1 MNGGQLD
8 AALNL
13 ALGDKLTLVNKGFV
27 QSLCLRF
34 RGASRSAE
42 LAYADDVA
50 ETRRVMQLIRE
61 MHRLGVPLE
70 PDGTAVSPER
80 GKPDLQACENAVWRS
95 DLILAARNLDS
106 LRRANGVLET
116 SGASHEASPGLDC
129 LIEEGAA
136 YVTELHARANA
147 TGNLEMPDL
156 SRPSSDAEGSS
167 LEDFL
172 RSLKDT
178 DERFLAG
185 ELEAAL
191 PQNASL
197 FPVLNTVLCNHF
209 LAIEQFFLQGFS
221 LENCNEKGL
230 GEERIKHSV
239 DEMMGAF
246 RIAQRI
252 ILLGSVP
259 RPAYLQSIRLP
270 HHVKVGSDAMEAI
283 RSDLELTE
291 NLIGALE
298 GAMTSPGM
306 ASEARTVDM
315 LSLCLKTERDAQR
328 RLSDQLERLAKG
340 EAAPEAS
347 GRFETMLARYA
358 INVDSMTKP

>member
-1 MNGGQLD
+1 MNRGQLD
-8 AALNL
+8 TALNL

-34 RGASRSAE
+34 RGARESAE

-50 ETRRVMQLIRE
+50 ETRRLMLLIRE
-61 MHRLGVPLE
+61 MQRLGAPLD
-70 PDGTAVSPER
+70 PDGAGVSPER
-80 GKPDLQACENAVWRS
+80 GKPDLQQHENAVWRS
-95 DLILAARNLDS
+95 DLHLAARNLES
-106 LRRANGVLET
+106 LQQARSALER
-116 SGASHEASPGLDC
+116 SESPRQACPRLDR

-156 SRPSSDAEGSS
+156 SRPSSDAEGNS
-167 LEDFL
+167 LEGFL

-191 PQNASL
+191 PQNAPL
-197 FPVLNTVLCNHF
+197 FSVLNTVLGNHF

-221 LENCNEKGL
+221 LENRNEKGL

-239 DEMMGAF
+239 DEMARAF
-246 RIAQRI
+246 RIAQRT
-252 ILLGSVP
+252 ILLGSAP
-259 RPAYLQSIRLP
+259 QPDFLQDLQLP
-270 HHVKVGSDAMEAI
+270 YRVKVGSDAMEAI
-283 RSDLELTE
+283 RNDLELTE
-291 NLIGALE
+291 NLIATLE
-298 GAMTSPGM
+298 GAITSPGV
-306 ASEARTVDM
+306 ASEAQTVDM
-315 LSLCLKTERDAQR
+315 LSLCLETEMDAQR
-328 RLSDQLERLAKG
+328 RLSGQLEGLAKG

-347 GRFETMLARYA
+347 GRFETMLSRYG
-358 INVDSMTKP
+358 ITVDSMSV

>member
-1 MNGGQLD
+1 MDRGRLD

-61 MHRLGVPLE
+61 MQRLGVPLD
-70 PDGTAVSPER
+70 PDGAAASPDR
-80 GKPDLQACENAVWRS
+80 GKPDIQAHENSLWRS
-95 DLILAARNLDS
+95 DLNLAARNLES
-106 LRRANGVLET
+106 LRQARSALER
-116 SGASHEASPGLDC
+116 SESSHEASPGLDG

-136 YVTELHARANA
+136 YVTELHARAEGA
-147 TGNLEMPDL
+147 GNLEMPNL
-156 SRPSSDAEGSS
+156 SRPSSDAEGHS

-185 ELEAAL
+185 EPEAAL
-191 PQNASL
+191 PQNAPL
-197 FPVLNTVLCNHF
+197 FSVLNTVLGNHF

-230 GEERIKHSV
+230 GEERIKHSI
-239 DEMMGAF
+239 DEMTRAF

-252 ILLGSVP
+252 ILLGSAP
-259 RPAYLQSIRLP
+259 QPDFLQDIQLP
-270 HHVKVGSDAMEAI
+270 YHVRVSSDALAAI
-283 RSDLELTE
+283 RNDLELTE
-291 NLIGALE
+291 NLIATLE
-298 GAMTSPGM
+298 GAMTSPGV
-306 ASEARTVDM
+306 ASEAQTVDM
-315 LSLCLKTERDAQR
+315 LSLCLEMERDAQR
-328 RLSDQLERLAKG
+328 RLSGQLERLVKG
-340 EAAPEAS
+340 ETAPEAS
-347 GRFETMLARYA
+347 GRFETMLSRYA
-358 INVDSMTKP
+358 ITVDSMSV